1 MSTVARDFARVA
13 ASHFDKPTLLLDLD
27 WAGDGQWRY
36 FSQPALVERLG
47 PLSDPLDLGFD
58 GSALIRVATHD
69 VRRAKASIT
78 FHQVGATPLL
88 VSRFHTDSA
97 DRRQVPQVTSNQA
110 IWKQLRDRVGFVVVD
125 SPAASTSFDGVAIS
139 GVMDA
144 VVIVIEAET
153 TRVPVIEDLRDKLMA
168 RGPMWWERSSTSG
181 ACTFRRCSTSACS
194 SKRRR
199 LGAGLLGVLG
209 ALWASVASAQVPP
222 PPGIYILGHDIGRD
236 GVAAT
241 ETIQPDGRPDL
252 WMRMTL
258 RNLGYYIGPRSGGYY
273 VTHFILRTKAPPFRQ
288 WDTIPGNG
296 HPLLEIIRDGHRV
309 NRFDGSVNGYNPR
322 DTGFSTSTSPKTR
335 HWNCATYPWR

>member
-1 MSTVARDFARVA
+1 MHQTSTAADTVHDADAPPRGAPEASLLPEATRLFSLLNPPQDAETGLAVQIIASRPGEGVSTVARDFARVA

-27 WAGDGQWRY
+27 WAGDGQWRH

-110 IWKQLRDRVGFVVVD
+110 IWKQLRDRVGFIVVD

-168 RGPMWWERSSTSG
+168 RGANVVG
-181 ACTFRRCSTSACS
+181 AVFN
-194 SKRRR
+194 KRRMYIPKVLYKR
-199 LGAGLLGVLG
+199 L
-209 ALWASVASAQVPP
+209 
-222 PPGIYILGHDIGRD
+222 
-236 GVAAT
+236 
-241 ETIQPDGRPDL
+241 
-252 WMRMTL
+252 
-258 RNLGYYIGPRSGGYY
+258 
-273 VTHFILRTKAPPFRQ
+273 
-288 WDTIPGNG
+288 
-296 HPLLEIIRDGHRV
+296 
-309 NRFDGSVNGYNPR
+309 
-322 DTGFSTSTSPKTR
+322 
-335 HWNCATYPWR
+335 